1 MNIFILEDD
10 PDNYRIPKFKK
21 QLKNH
26 KLYIASSV
34 DKGKAMLQSMLN
46 KGISID
52 IIFLDHDL
60 NGEIYVD
67 STDEN
72 CGVRIAEFIR
82 DTGIKAQVYFHSE
95 NEDGAMNIQAVL
107 PEAEIIPF
115 PHLIKHMDRFIML

>member
-34 DKGKAMLQSMLN
+34 AKGRAILQNML
-46 KGISID
+46 KRGISID
-52 IIFLDHDL
+52 MVFLDHDL

-67 STDEN
+67 SKDEN

-82 DTGIKAQVYFHSE
+82 DTGIKAQVYIHSE
-95 NEDGAMNIQAVL
+95 NEDGAREIQAVL
-107 PEAEIIPF
+107 PEAEIVPF
-115 PHLIKHMDRFIML
+115 PHLIKHLDRFIVL